1 MSISLSVMPW
11 MAFQSDGHFDTSMV
25 KPDGPTYRFLL
36 FGSWPYLPVPAA
48 GMTGAAAA
56 VVVGPPLVGA
66 ELAAA
71 VVGAAVVPA
80 GAATAV
86 AAVLPLLSP
95 PHAAATNPNDTS
107 SVVGAS
113 HRCFAT
119 KSPDV
124 RRPANAARS
133 AAPGQDESPADG

>member
-36 FGSWPYLPVPAA
+36 VGSWPYLPVPAA
-48 GMTGAAAA
+48 GMIGAAAA

-80 GAATAV
+80 AV
-86 AAVLPLLSP
+86 AGVLPLLSP
-95 PHAAATNPNDTS
+95 PHAAATNANDTS

-124 RRPANAARS
+124 RRHANEAKS
-133 AAPGQDESPADG
+133 AAPGAGRTTADG

>member
-1 MSISLSVMPW
+1 MSISPLEMPW
-11 MAFQSDGHFDTSMV
+11 LMSQSAGHFDTSMV

-48 GMTGAAAA
+48 GMTGAAGA
-56 VVVGPPLVGA
+56 VVVGPLLAGA
-66 ELAAA
+66 VPAAAAA
-71 VVGAAVVPA
+71 V
-80 GAATAV
+80 V

-119 KSPDV
+119 KFPRCSSTCECGQERCSP
-124 RRPANAARS
+124 
-133 AAPGQDESPADG
+133 GHDES

>member
-1 MSISLSVMPW
+1 
-11 MAFQSDGHFDTSMV
+11 
-25 KPDGPTYRFLL
+25 
-36 FGSWPYLPVPAA
+36 
-48 GMTGAAAA
+48 MTGPAAA
-56 VVVGPPLVGA
+56 VVDGPPLVGA

-80 GAATAV
+80 AAAADV
-86 AAVLPLLSP
+86 AAVPPLLSP

-107 SVVGAS
+107 TVVGPS

-124 RRPANAARS
+124 RRHANAGRS
-133 AAPGQDESPADG
+133 AAPGMANPRKRLGPKRAGQLPSQPEQCSESPFRRRYIPNSGVEAGR

>member
-1 MSISLSVMPW
+1 
-11 MAFQSDGHFDTSMV
+11 MV

-48 GMTGAAAA
+48 GMIGAAAA
-56 VVVGPPLVGA
+56 VVAGPPLVGA
-66 ELAAA
+66 VLAAA

-80 GAATAV
+80 AAAAVV

-95 PHAAATNPNDTS
+95 PHAAAINPNDTS

-113 HRCFAT
+113 HRCFVT
-119 KSPDV
+119 KPPEV
-124 RRPANAARS
+124 RRHANEAKS
-133 AAPGQDESPADG
+133 AAPGA